1 MGLTPISK
9 EENKRPGPREKFLN
23 LLWGNVPWGLLHHH
37 PSLSRWPRNKN
48 NLMPEKILETFEG
61 NQWKKENDRSSGK
74 QDNNGPDCWRW
85 FDQFQMSEVF
95 TADCL
100 KVVMC
105 FPSFIQPPLHPFL
118 EHITHS
124 KQIPQLWTNFVICV
138 EDFNCT
144 FKGCWCDDA
153 GCLRKLWWW
162 FFETSSLSFLEYCA
176 GRLVRWNKKVEAHR
190 GSGNM
195 ISQSP
200 LAASTHLTDT
210 DRKTGMH
217 HHHHHQ
223 HHHLPHHHH
232 QYHHCH
238 SRYRHIVIIITVIT
252 TGGTE
257 QQWP

>member
-1 MGLTPISK
+1 MVILWQELDFTLIISPSHRLLT
-9 EENKRPGPREKFLN
+9 
-23 LLWGNVPWGLLHHH
+23 
-37 PSLSRWPRNKN
+37 SLMLFQDFKM
-48 NLMPEKILETFEG
+48 LTFY
-61 NQWKKENDRSSGK
+61 
-74 QDNNGPDCWRW
+74 
-85 FDQFQMSEVF
+85 VF
-95 TADCL
+95 KSTVFSFFYSATAA
-100 KVVMC
+100 
-105 FPSFIQPPLHPFL
+105 S
-118 EHITHS
+118 ITHS

-153 GCLRKLWWW
+153 SCLRKLWWW

-238 SRYRHIVIIITVIT
+238 SRYRHIAIIITVNT

-257 QQWP
+257 RQWP